1 MKIGEKIKNLR
12 LFCEMTQEELADRCE
27 LTKGYISQLENDL
40 TSPSIATLIDI
51 LSALRTDL
59 KEFFSDVGNE
69 EKITFSK
76 SEHVEKIA
84 EGYTINWLVP
94 NGQKNAMEPIHLRLE
109 PNSSTDEDVPHEGEE
124 FGYVIKGEI
133 TLVLGKRKVK
143 VKKGESFYFTSK
155 TVHKITNASSVTA
168 EIIWVS
174 SPPSF

>member
-12 LFCEMTQEELADRCE
+12 LFCDMTQEELADRCE

-59 KEFFSDVGNE
+59 KEFFSDVGAE
-69 EKITFSK
+69 EKISFNK
-76 SEHVEKIA
+76 NDYIEKITD
-84 EGYTINWLVP
+84 GYVINWLTP
-94 NGQKNAMEPIHLRLE
+94 NGQKNAMEPIHLKLE
-109 PNSSTDEDVPHEGEE
+109 PGASTDEDIPHEGEE

-133 TLVLGKRKVK
+133 VLILGKRKVK
-143 VKKGESFYFTSK
+143 VKKGESFYFASK
-155 TVHKITNASSVTA
+155 HVHKIINASQSVA
-168 EIIWVS
+168 EVVWVS